1 MLPARQVTRGAG
13 RQESRVHRS
22 VSNFDEAV
30 MHAPML
36 EEECRTP
43 ERADLLTLDVN
54 LEEVDVLVRV
64 PLFYEV
70 VQPRAVDQLRGIL
83 VMRAQGGACD
93 DFTRAVGLLIGRG
106 MTSACKRLLVLS
118 VSVLLKAP

>member
-43 ERADLLTLDVN
+43 ERADLLTLDVD

-83 VMRAQGGACD
+83 V
-93 DFTRAVGLLIGRG
+93 I
-106 MTSACKRLLVLS
+106 SWS
-118 VSVLLKAP
+118 